1 MKVLNLY
8 ACIGGNRKLWTDCE
22 VTAVEINHE
31 LAEMYQRRYPN
42 DIVIVGDAHEYLLK
56 YYDKFDFIWSS
67 PPCPTHSRARFWSS
81 KGNEKVDVM
90 YPDMTLYQEIILLQN
105 YYKGLWV
112 VENVDPFYEPLI
124 TPTAK
129 IGRHL
134 FWSNFRIPAFDF
146 KEADVRGGK
155 IADWQEV
162 HGFDIS
168 DYKGGGRKDQ
178 ILRNL
183 VHPET
188 GLFIYNRAMGIEIER
203 NIKQPQL
210 F

>member
-8 ACIGGNRKLWTDCE
+8 GCIGGNRKLWTGCE
-22 VTAVEINHE
+22 VTAVEIDPE
-31 LAEMYQRRYPN
+31 IAEMYKRRYTS
-42 DIVIVGDAHEYLLK
+42 DTVIVSDAHEYLLK
-56 YYDKFDFIWSS
+56 NFDRFDFIWSS

-81 KGNEKVDVM
+81 KGNEKVDVK
-90 YPDMTLYQEIILLQN
+90 YPDMTLYQEVILLQN
-105 YYKGLWV
+105 YYDGLWV
-112 VENVDPFYEPLI
+112 VENVDPFYRPLI

-162 HGFDIS
+162 YGFDSS
-168 DYKGGGRKDQ
+168 DYKGGVEKTRYSGTLFTLKPVC
-178 ILRNL
+178 LFTTVPGEL
-183 VHPET
+183 KSKET
-188 GLFIYNRAMGIEIER
+188 
-203 NIKQPQL
+203 
-210 F
+210 